1 MRSML
6 TVLVSRSQFDRCEE
20 QLFVCRPRQCRAC
33 RPQSRGRVRSK
44 VCNKPPRR
52 LAADEVSSLL
62 RHCSREQ
69 RAPLNVC
76 VWGSAEDG
84 FSQPSCISARLHV
97 AAPANSC
104 PRRAATSGLGCSP
117 PCEAAVSSESG
128 SVSLPGQRLAV
139 SAPETVSSPVCSREA
154 LLLGLSPAEEWLLR
168 LGRMWPLSVSPSLRF
183 VSAVPTLRGH
193 DLSPY
198 SRARP
203 AGSLP
208 RNKTDAG
215 DAARSVR
222 SVSRA
227 QVWVGHLR
235 VPRVG
240 RLGWP

>member
-84 FSQPSCISARLHV
+84 FSQPSRVSARLHV
-97 AAPANSC
+97 AAPANGR

-139 SAPETVSSPVCSREA
+139 SARRRSRLPSAAVRLCCWVCRLPRSGCFAWVACGPCPCPRVC
-154 LLLGLSPAEEWLLR
+154 GLSQ
-168 LGRMWPLSVSPSLRF
+168 PSLH
-183 VSAVPTLRGH
+183 SAATTSPLIRGLALPGPCLATKQMQATLRGPC
-193 DLSPY
+193 DP
-198 SRARP
+198 
-203 AGSLP
+203 
-208 RNKTDAG
+208 
-215 DAARSVR
+215 
-222 SVSRA
+222 
-227 QVWVGHLR
+227 
-235 VPRVG
+235 
-240 RLGWP
+240 